1 MIFFYP
7 IWIVNAALHY
17 LLPLILKNLGRPI
30 LFFLRCHECFAIMG
44 TASTLR
50 GHLTK
55 HKQSEQHILHKEN
68 DKRRGDNQTDRLNGH
83 NKPRNDKKISKILS
97 HKRKNG
103 LKKIRRTLKKQA
115 ESGKGIVL

>member
-1 MIFFYP
+1 
-7 IWIVNAALHY
+7 
-17 LLPLILKNLGRPI
+17 
-30 LFFLRCHECFAIMG
+30 MG

-83 NKPRNDKKISKILS
+83 NKPRHDKKISKILS

-103 LKKIRRTLKKQA
+103 LKKIRRTLKKEA
-115 ESGKGIVL
+115 ESGESLILTLKRFYGLTQHFPSFYITHLRSRYWITNSFILPHVVK

>member
-1 MIFFYP
+1 
-7 IWIVNAALHY
+7 
-17 LLPLILKNLGRPI
+17 
-30 LFFLRCHECFAIMG
+30 MG

-103 LKKIRRTLKKQA
+103 LKKIRRTLKKEA
-115 ESGKGIVL
+115 ESGESLISTLKDSMVLHNTSLLFILHILGQDIGLQIVSFYLMSRSEII